1 MDISKIYIAIEERS
15 SLTGLTS
22 LPVLMGKDGEL
33 EAVWFN
39 FYFENRGEEG
49 TVSVESVFTTKD
61 GETVTEEES
70 SLEKVVV
77 PMEQEEPLGEEQD
90 YYEELQELADKYQ
103 TETSVNDKWLESEV
117 RNYLKKVVLTS
128 FLSAYEMVMEDWKQ
142 NHKAA
147 ETHTEEKT
155 DTLEN

>member
-22 LPVLMGKDGEL
+22 LPVLVGKDGEL

-49 TVSVESVFTTKD
+49 TVSVESVFTTRD

-70 SLEKVVV
+70 SLEKVIV
-77 PMEQEEPLGEEQD
+77 PVEQEEPLEEEQD
-90 YYEELQELADKYQ
+90 YYEQLQELADKYQ
-103 TETSVNDKWLESEV
+103 TETSANEKWLESEV
-117 RNYLKKVVLTS
+117 RNYLQKAVLKS
-128 FLSAYEMVMEDWKQ
+128 FISTYEMVLEDWKQ
-142 NHKAA
+142 THTAA

>member
-103 TETSVNDKWLESEV
+103 TETSANDKCLESEV
-117 RNYLKKVVLTS
+117 LNYLKKVVLTS

-142 NHKAA
+142 NHKEA
-147 ETHTEEKT
+147 
-155 DTLEN
+155 

>member
-22 LPVLMGKDGEL
+22 LPVLVGKDGEL
-33 EAVWFN
+33 KAVWFN

-77 PMEQEEPLGEEQD
+77 PMEQEEPLEEEQD
-90 YYEELQELADKYQ
+90 YYEQLQELADKYQ
-103 TETSVNDKWLESEV
+103 TETNANDKWLESEV
-117 RNYLKKVVLTS
+117 QNYLKKAVLRS
-128 FLSAYEMVMEDWKQ
+128 FISAYEMVMEDWKQ
-142 NHKAA
+142 
-147 ETHTEEKT
+147 THTVTETNTEENS
-155 DTLEN
+155 TLEN

>member
-61 GETVTEEES
+61 GENVTEEES
-70 SLEKVVV
+70 SLEKIVV

-103 TETSVNDKWLESEV
+103 TETSANDKWLESEV

-142 NHKAA
+142 NHKEA

>member
-103 TETSVNDKWLESEV
+103 TETSANDKWMESEV

-142 NHKAA
+142 NHKEA

>member
-22 LPVLMGKDGEL
+22 LPVLVGKDGEL
-33 EAVWFN
+33 GAVWFN

-49 TVSVESVFTTKD
+49 TVSVESVFTTRD

-70 SLEKVVV
+70 SLEKVIA
-77 PMEQEEPLGEEQD
+77 PMEQEEPLEEEQD
-90 YYEELQELADKYQ
+90 YYEQLQELADKYQ
-103 TETSVNDKWLESEV
+103 TETSANDKWLESEV
-117 RNYLKKVVLTS
+117 RNYLKKVVLKS
-128 FLSAYEMVMEDWKQ
+128 FISAYEMVMEDWKQ
-142 NHKAA
+142 THMAA
-147 ETHTEEKT
+147 ETHTEEK

>member
-22 LPVLMGKDGEL
+22 LPLLMGKDGEL

-103 TETSVNDKWLESEV
+103 TETSANDKWLESEV

-142 NHKAA
+142 NHKEA

>member
-22 LPVLMGKDGEL
+22 LPVLVGKDGEL
-33 EAVWFN
+33 GAVWFN

-49 TVSVESVFTTKD
+49 TVSVESVFTTRD

-70 SLEKVVV
+70 SLEKVIV
-77 PMEQEEPLGEEQD
+77 PMEQEEPLEEEQD
-90 YYEELQELADKYQ
+90 YYEQLQELADKYQ
-103 TETSVNDKWLESEV
+103 TETSANDKWLESEV
-117 RNYLKKVVLTS
+117 RNYLKKVVLKS
-128 FLSAYEMVMEDWKQ
+128 FISAYEMVMEDWKQ
-142 NHKAA
+142 THMAA
-147 ETHTEEKT
+147 ETHTEEK

>member
-22 LPVLMGKDGEL
+22 LPLLMGKDGEL

-103 TETSVNDKWLESEV
+103 TETSANDKWLESEV

-142 NHKAA
+142 THMAA
-147 ETHTEEKT
+147 ETHTEEK

>member
-77 PMEQEEPLGEEQD
+77 PMEQEKPLVEEQD

-103 TETSVNDKWLESEV
+103 TETSANDKWLESEV

-142 NHKAA
+142 NHKEA

>member
-22 LPVLMGKDGEL
+22 LPVLVGKDGEL

-49 TVSVESVFTTKD
+49 TVSVESVFTTRD

-70 SLEKVVV
+70 SLEKVIV
-77 PMEQEEPLGEEQD
+77 PVEQEEPLEEEQD
-90 YYEELQELADKYQ
+90 YYEQLQELADKYQ
-103 TETSVNDKWLESEV
+103 TETSANDK
-117 RNYLKKVVLTS
+117 
-128 FLSAYEMVMEDWKQ
+128 
-142 NHKAA
+142 
-147 ETHTEEKT
+147 
-155 DTLEN
+155 

>member
-77 PMEQEEPLGEEQD
+77 PMEQEESLGEEQD

-103 TETSVNDKWLESEV
+103 TETSANDKWLESEV

-142 NHKAA
+142 NHKAV

>member
-22 LPVLMGKDGEL
+22 LPVLVGKDGEL

-90 YYEELQELADKYQ
+90 YYEELQELAV
-103 TETSVNDKWLESEV
+103 T
-117 RNYLKKVVLTS
+117 
-128 FLSAYEMVMEDWKQ
+128 
-142 NHKAA
+142 AA
-147 ETHTEEKT
+147 EKLVLQSDGDALDQFLNAAERGSGHEHTEQ
-155 DTLEN
+155 

>member
-77 PMEQEEPLGEEQD
+77 PMEQEKPLGEEQD

-103 TETSVNDKWLESEV
+103 TETSANDKWLESEV

-142 NHKAA
+142 NHKEA

>member
-103 TETSVNDKWLESEV
+103 TESSANDKWLESEV

-142 NHKAA
+142 NHKAT

>member
-77 PMEQEEPLGEEQD
+77 PMRKNPLERNRIITRSFRSW
-90 YYEELQELADKYQ
+90 Q
-103 TETSVNDKWLESEV
+103 TSTRPKPAPMTNGWRVKSGI
-117 RNYLKKVVLTS
+117 T
-128 FLSAYEMVMEDWKQ
+128 
-142 NHKAA
+142 
-147 ETHTEEKT
+147 
-155 DTLEN
+155 

>member
-77 PMEQEEPLGEEQD
+77 PMEQEKPLGEEQD

-103 TETSVNDKWLESEV
+103 TETSANDKWLESEV

-142 NHKAA
+142 KHKEA

>member
-1 MDISKIYIAIEERS
+1 M
-15 SLTGLTS
+15 L
-22 LPVLMGKDGEL
+22 VGKDGEL

-49 TVSVESVFTTKD
+49 TVSVESVFTTRD

-70 SLEKVVV
+70 SLEKVIV

-90 YYEELQELADKYQ
+90 YYEQLQELADKYQ
-103 TETSVNDKWLESEV
+103 TETSANDKWLESRGTE
-117 RNYLKKVVLTS
+117 LPEKSGSEKAS
-128 FLSAYEMVMEDWKQ
+128 SAPMRWCWRTGNRPIRQQKPD
-142 NHKAA
+142 
-147 ETHTEEKT
+147 TEEK